1 MTPVSIL
8 LYCGLRIAC
17 LFVPSPPHSAIELV
31 HELAEYLSRRF
42 PDIYRVTRFSGM
54 NDASGWYGL
63 PGIKEI
69 TIIPL
74 GKTYNLQN
82 EDPMTVASLLWV
94 VFGKPSAV
102 WSKDITAY
110 KKTLP

>member
-1 MTPVSIL
+1 M
-8 LYCGLRIAC
+8 
-17 LFVPSPPHSAIELV
+17 

-42 PDIYRVTRFSGM
+42 PDIYRITRFSGTK
-54 NDASGWYGL
+54 DASGWYGL

-82 EDPMTVASLLWV
+82 EDPMTVASLLWAK
-94 VFGKPSAV
+94 FRKLSAV
-102 WSKDITAY
+102 WSKGITAY